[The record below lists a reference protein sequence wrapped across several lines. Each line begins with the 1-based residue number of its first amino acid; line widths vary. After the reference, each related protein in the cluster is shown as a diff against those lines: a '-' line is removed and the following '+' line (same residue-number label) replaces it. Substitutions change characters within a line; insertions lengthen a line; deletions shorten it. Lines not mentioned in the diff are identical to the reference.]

1 MLNIKVKTMTP
12 EEEKEL
18 KFVVKT
24 AIKIGL
30 LMIVLFTTL
39 IGGYLYFVKN
49 G

>member
-1 MLNIKVKTMTP
+1 MTP

-24 AIKIGL
+24 TIKIGL

-39 IGGYLYFVKN
+39 IGSYLYFVKN